1 MEIILRPE
9 QPSDYWDTEYV
20 VKKAFWNLHYP
31 GCNEHYLVHLLRKDA
46 AYLPEISRVAEVDGK
61 VAGVIMYSRAWVC
74 GDAGNREIL
83 TFGPLCVEPSLQ
95 RRGIGGQL
103 LEETMALAR
112 SQGHQAIVIFG
123 EPEYYPR
130 HGFRTCD
137 HFGITTWEG
146 KNMDAFMGIELVAG
160 GLKGIQGR
168 FKESDVFFNLPQED
182 VDAYDKGFPQ
192 IPKMRLPGQWESEP
206 I

>member
-9 QPSDYWDTEYV
+9 RPSDYWDTEYV

-83 TFGPLCVEPSLQ
+83 TFGPLLSL
-95 RRGIGGQL
+95 IHISL
-103 LEETMALAR
+103 SLPIPFPAMR
-112 SQGHQAIVIFG
+112 S
-123 EPEYYPR
+123 P
-130 HGFRTCD
+130 
-137 HFGITTWEG
+137 
-146 KNMDAFMGIELVAG
+146 
-160 GLKGIQGR
+160 
-168 FKESDVFFNLPQED
+168 
-182 VDAYDKGFPQ
+182 FPA
-192 IPKMRLPGQWESEP
+192 
-206 I
+206 